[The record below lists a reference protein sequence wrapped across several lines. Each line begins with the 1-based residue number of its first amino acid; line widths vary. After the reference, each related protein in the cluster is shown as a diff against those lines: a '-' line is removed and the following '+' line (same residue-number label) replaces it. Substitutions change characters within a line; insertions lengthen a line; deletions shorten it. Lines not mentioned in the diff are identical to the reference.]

1 MNTDNHNVEH
11 AAAGRPIEFAA
22 ARSQPAPAALRNA
35 PAWVREK
42 IAEIRSEAGGDTVV
56 EYRGGV
62 EYGTE
67 DRATAY
73 AARSMRHAPPSIVR
87 AINRNR
93 RAAGLVEIA
102 SPRPEPTGPSV
113 WVMRDG
119 RLVPASSVASLPPAR
134 TKPSPRTSTL
144 PQLLTRVVILPA
156 YGDAPAAHVG
166 GRLPET
172 ISPTAFGRAADLTD
186 WDLRLGHHG
195 ARLVLPGQR
204 LRAHDTPHGLV
215 VEWLVDHRLPMAGDA
230 LRAINAGAGVSVAM
244 KVAESRTMRLPSP
257 TTVVTRARLLHV
269 AIIPDDQPAYGAA
282 TALAFPASRPGD
294 AGELRKQI
302 EKVVAEARFRQRRSS
317 W

>member
-1 MNTDNHNVEH
+1 MNDHDHNVEY
-11 AAAGRPIEFAA
+11 ASAGSPIERAD
-22 ARSQPAPAALRNA
+22 ARNNPASAALARA
-35 PAWVREK
+35 PEWVRRRL
-42 IAEIRSEAGGDTVV
+42 AEIRQECGDTVV
-56 EYRGGV
+56 ERRGGV
-62 EYGTE
+62 EYASEG
-67 DRATAY
+67 RATA
-73 AARSMRHAPPSIVR
+73 AVTRSLAHAPPHI
-87 AINRNR
+87 R
-93 RAAGLVEIA
+93 RRVNEIRRRSGLAEIA

-119 RLVPASSVASLPPAR
+119 RLVRASSVASLPSAR
-134 TKPSPRTSTL
+134 TKPSPRVSTL
-144 PQLLTRVVILPA
+144 PQLLTRVLILPA

-230 LRAINAGAGVSVAM
+230 LRAIKAGAGVSVAM

-257 TTVVTRARLLHV
+257 TTVVTQARLLHV

-282 TALAFPASRPGD
+282 TALAFPSSRPGD

-317 W
+317 R